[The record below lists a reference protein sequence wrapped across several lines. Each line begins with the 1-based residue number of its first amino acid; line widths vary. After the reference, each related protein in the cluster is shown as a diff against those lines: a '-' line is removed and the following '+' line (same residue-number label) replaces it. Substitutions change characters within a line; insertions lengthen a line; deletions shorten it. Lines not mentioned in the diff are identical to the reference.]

1 MFIRINN
8 STVWVISLFD
18 FLAILKQTIN
28 HILLKIAVYSAHDF
42 EVPFLK
48 TANANKNE
56 LQFISEKLNG
66 NSVKFAKGCDV
77 IAVFSS
83 DDVSKEIV
91 NELSSYGIKF
101 ITTRSAGFNHIDLKT
116 AAQHGIL
123 VTNVPGYSPNAI
135 AEHCLAI
142 LLAIS
147 RKLIPSYERIR
158 NYDFSLNGLVGS
170 ELSTK
175 TIGIMGTGNIGYRLI
190 RILLGFG
197 CTILAYDAKRN
208 DEIAGLDG
216 VEYVELNTLLP
227 QSDIISLNLPLNNE
241 TEHII
246 DTEAIKQMKEGVILI
261 NAGRGRLVDTKSV
274 VDALKSE
281 KIGGFGM
288 DVYEREE
295 GFFYEDHSNEVFKDD
310 LFARL
315 LTFKNVVITAHQAF
329 LTETALQEIAETTMQ
344 NIQAFENGTKLKNE
358 VKSTNES

>member
-1 MFIRINN
+1 
-8 STVWVISLFD
+8 LFD
-18 FLAILKQTIN
+18 FLAFLHLIIN
-28 HILLKIAVYSAHDF
+28 FILLKIAVYSAHDF

-48 TANANKNE
+48 TANANKNK

-66 NSVKFAKGCDV
+66 KSVKRSKGCEA

-91 NELSSYGIKF
+91 NELSEYGIKF

-116 AAQHGIL
+116 AAQHGIS

-135 AEHCLAI
+135 AEHCIAL

-175 TIGIMGTGNIGYRLI
+175 TIGIMGTGNIGYRLT

-197 CTILAYDAKRN
+197 CKILAYDAKQN
-208 DEIAGLDG
+208 VDLAELDG
-216 VEYVELNTLLP
+216 VKYVELKTLLS
-227 QSDIISLNLPLNNE
+227 QSDIISLNLPLNNK

-246 DTEAIKQMKEGVILI
+246 NADSIKQMKEGVILI
-261 NAGRGRLVDTKSV
+261 NAGRGKLIDTKSV

-295 GFFYEDHSNEVFKDD
+295 GFFYENHSNEVFKDD

-344 NIQAFENGTKLKNE
+344 NIDAFENGNTLKNE
-358 VKSTNES
+358 VKHTNES